1 MQLFYVSGFEGST
14 CVLGEE
20 ESWHC
25 IKVLRLHEGAQ
36 INLTDG
42 LGNLYQGY
50 LTKIIHM
57 GCHIGITHVTPHNRR
72 SNWSLHVAMAPTKNI
87 ERFEWFLEKATEIGI
102 DEITPLICEHSERKT
117 VKLERLQKVMVSA
130 MKQSN
135 KLWLP
140 RLNEPVNF
148 RDFISR
154 AYIGQKFIAWCET
167 GNESEL
173 HNIYQKDADVLILVG
188 PEGDYSK
195 SEIELAVKSGFVPVS
210 LGESRLRTETAGI
223 VACHTIE
230 MINKMV
236 KCPVIIN

>member
-1 MQLFYVSGFEGST
+1 MQLFYVSGIEGST

-42 LGNLYQGY
+42 VGNLYQGH
-50 LTKIIHM
+50 LAKISHKACLVEI
-57 GCHIGITHVTPHNRR
+57 IDVTRKKKRN
-72 SNWSLHVAMAPTKNI
+72 SWKLNMAIAPTRNI

-117 VKLERLQKVMVSA
+117 VKLQRLEKVIVSA
-130 MKQSN
+130 MKQSL
-135 KLWLP
+135 KFWLP
-140 RLNEPVNF
+140 RLNEPTTF
-148 RDFISR
+148 RDFISGGFT
-154 AYIGQKFIAWCET
+154 GQKFIAWCET

-173 HNIYQKDADVLILVG
+173 HNIYQKGSDVLIMVG
-188 PEGDYSK
+188 PEGDFSK
-195 SEIELAVKSGFVPVS
+195 TEMELAMKSGFVPVS

-236 KCPVIIN
+236 KW